1 MDYLFGI
8 AFLVGLSSTL
18 HCLGMCGGITGALS
32 VCLPPEVRERR
43 GRLVPFLAAYNSG
56 RIASYTAAGAL
67 AGMLGGAGAAAVGS
81 EMGNLALRAF
91 AAAVLISVG
100 LYLAGWLPGLS
111 ALERLGNPIWR
122 RLSPLARRLLPVA
135 NPLQALAYGLLW
147 GWLPCGVVYSGL
159 LASAGTGDALNGA
172 LFMFAFGLGT
182 LPGVFTMGLFSGW
195 LIELGRQPKLRRA
208 IGIVIIIATLV
219 GVVFAPE
226 GGLIDLGR
234 SAS

>member
-1 MDYLFGI
+1 MDYLFGL

-18 HCLGMCGGITGALS
+18 HCLGMCGGIAGALT
-32 VCLPPEVRERR
+32 VCLPEEIRERR
-43 GRLVPFLAAYNSG
+43 GRMVPFLAAYNSG

-67 AGMLGGAGAAAVGS
+67 AGMLGGAGAAAVGPA
-81 EMGNLALRAF
+81 GNLALRAF

-135 NPLQALAYGLLW
+135 TPLQALAYGAVW

-159 LASAGTGDALNGA
+159 LAAAGTGNAASGA
-172 LFMFAFGLGT
+172 LFMFAFGVGT

-195 LIELGRQPKLRRA
+195 VIGMGRDPRLRKA
-208 IGIVIIIATLV
+208 IGIVIIVATLV
-219 GVVFAPE
+219 GVIFAPE
-226 GGLIDLGR
+226 GGVINVGR
-234 SAS
+234 DT